1 MTDKH
6 KVNKEE
12 QFEILRKLN
21 KNPETTQR
29 ELSSQLGYSLGK
41 INYCLRTLKKKGFV
55 KLQNFQK
62 QKNKIKYLR
71 YIITPKGVA
80 FRTSLT
86 LNFMKRKMREYDD
99 LKKEL

>member
-21 KNPETTQR
+21 KNPEATQR

-41 INYCLRTLKKKGFV
+41 INYCLRSLKKRFC
-55 KLQNFQK
+55 
-62 QKNKIKYLR
+62 KIAK
-71 YIITPKGVA
+71 
-80 FRTSLT
+80 FS
-86 LNFMKRKMREYDD
+86 
-99 LKKEL
+99 